1 MIFECC
7 AIILIIVVMAV
18 TISREGRKSGW
29 IAGILPLIIVPL
41 GHIIGLFIGAHIAKM
56 FSITVIT
63 AHIAVDLAALV
74 ATCLIIGGISLQIK
88 RRRKRYAYLIT
99 CGLYSVLLTCVLIVR
114 SIIV

>member
-1 MIFECC
+1 MIVECC

-18 TISREGRKSGW
+18 IVSREGRKSGW
-29 IAGILPLIIVPL
+29 IVGILPLIIVPL
-41 GHIIGLFIGAHIAKM
+41 GHIIGVFLDSHIANI
-56 FSITVIT
+56 FGLTAVT

-74 ATCLIIGGISLQIK
+74 ITCLIIGGISLQIK
-88 RRRKRYAYLIT
+88 RRRKRYAYLVT

>member
-7 AIILIIVVMAV
+7 AIILIIVVMAIIV
-18 TISREGRKSGW
+18 SREGRKSGW
-29 IAGILPLIIVPL
+29 IAGILPLVIVPL
-41 GHIIGLFIGAHIAKM
+41 GHIIGILVGTHLAKM
-56 FSITVIT
+56 FGITSTT

-74 ATCLIIGGISLQIK
+74 VTCLIIGGVSLQIK

>member
-1 MIFECC
+1 MIVECC
-7 AIILIIVVMAV
+7 AIILIIVVMAIIV
-18 TISREGRKSGW
+18 SREGRKSGW
-29 IAGILPLIIVPL
+29 IAGILPLTIVPL
-41 GHIIGLFIGAHIAKM
+41 GHIVGVFISTHISRM

-74 ATCLIIGGISLQIK
+74 VTSLIIGGISLQIK